1 MGLAPAIAAVAAV
14 TAVTVVM
21 ALALVAREAREVAT
35 LRGQHVTL
43 LVEALAVTVVAEQAL
58 ERVGPLRLV
67 RVNVDAVMALLVR
80 PAACEVLSTDAAE
93 RLGGGAL
100 RLALGHL
107 RAAAGTRA
115 RKEEALVLARARH
128 AELHL
133 AALGAPLVSLLV
145 DRVANEAGHRG
156 GLSLGLLL
164 EALSRL
170 LSRLG
175 RAVGGEVA
183 LCDVTPAEALVLELA
198 ALERVEV
205 HERVRLAV
213 PRALGA
219 VVRRVHL
226 CELRGARHDPRAVL
240 AVPDGETL
248 AVIESEE
255 VVAVLAARAN
265 VEVLVGLG
273 VPGAVEDVVGR
284 HDGLEWSLEVKSGL
298 GAC

>member
-1 MGLAPAIAAVAAV
+1 LFGFWSFYFVWGLAPAIAVVAAV
-14 TAVTVVM
+14 R
-21 ALALVAREAREVAT
+21 ALALVAREAREVAAQ
-35 LRGQHVTL
+35 RGQHVAA
-43 LVEALAVTVVAEQAL
+43 LVEALAVTVVAERAR

-67 RVNVDAVMALLVR
+67 RVDVDAVVALLVR
-80 PAACEVLSTDAAE
+80 PAACELLSTDAAE

-100 RLALGHL
+100 RLALRHL

-115 RKEEALVLARARH
+115 RNEEAFVLARARH

-133 AALGAPLVSLLV
+133 ALVAPLVSLLV
-145 DRVANEAGHRG
+145 DRVANEAGHRR
-156 GLSLGLLL
+156 SLGLCILL
-164 EALSRL
+164 EPLSRL
-170 LSRLG
+170 LRRLAG
-175 RAVGGEVA
+175 AVGRQVA
-183 LCDVTPAEALVLELA
+183 LCDVTPAEALVLHLA

-226 CELRGARHDPRAVL
+226 CELRRARHNPRAVL

-248 AVIESEE
+248 AIIEGEE
-255 VVAVLAARAN
+255 VVAALAAGAL
-265 VEVLVGLG
+265 VKVLVGLG

-284 HDGLEWSLEVKSGL
+284 HCGLEVKSGV